1 MLVMLISPT
10 WPASPKHLSL
20 ALGPAAHFARGLGR
34 PVTMPGTVT
43 QAASVNARRLET
55 FAGTITGWIDESAQL
70 PEVPARTVTPSTSSD
85 ARRLEVFAGDRLE
98 ARIAESEPPRMDLR
112 RVPGST
118 LQPADGA
125 RSLRIRARHA
135 VEGVRSLSPR
145 VPRNAPK
152 MGIPNIAKSRTQQ
165 ARCMSPGRRNL
176 LARKRQTGA
185 TPTSPPARVTPRADH
200 HADRQ
205 SPKPRRP

>member
-125 RSLRIRARHA
+125 RSLRVRARHT
-135 VEGVRSLSPR
+135 VEGVRSIARR
-145 VPRNAPK
+145 VPGNGHREAGDAAARGRYANPRY
-152 MGIPNIAKSRTQQ
+152 RTT
-165 ARCMSPGRRNL
+165 AY
-176 LARKRQTGA
+176 A
-185 TPTSPPARVTPRADH
+185 TPATYSGPKICLLYRASH
-200 HADRQ
+200 SGR
-205 SPKPRRP
+205 